1 MDMITKQG
9 KFLFAI
15 PFAVFG
21 LMHLMM
27 GANMAG
33 MVPSF
38 IPGGVIWVYLTGVA
52 LIAAPVAILMNK
64 MAKLASFLL
73 GVLMLVFALTIHLV
87 AVLGGDQMSMGNLL
101 KDLALA
107 GAAFFYSD
115 KADA

>member
-1 MDMITKQG
+1 MDMITKQA
-9 KFLFAI
+9 KYIFALPFL
-15 PFAVFG
+15 VFG
-21 LMHLMM
+21 AMHMMM

-38 IPGGVIWVYLTGVA
+38 IPGGVLWVYLTGLA
-52 LIAAPVAILMNK
+52 LISASVAIMINK
-64 MAKLASFLL
+64 KAKLASFLL
-73 GVLMLVFALTIHLV
+73 GVLLLVFALTIHLV
-87 AVLGGDQMSMGNLL
+87 AVLGGDQNSMGNLL